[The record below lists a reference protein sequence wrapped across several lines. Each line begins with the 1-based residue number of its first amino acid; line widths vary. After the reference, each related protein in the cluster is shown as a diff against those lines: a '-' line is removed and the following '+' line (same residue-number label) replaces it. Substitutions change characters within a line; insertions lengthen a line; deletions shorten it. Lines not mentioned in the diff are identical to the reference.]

1 VLEPSL
7 DDPARRYAP
16 GHVFTTIRHRFGAH
30 LLVVVAL
37 GALCVVILLALNGC
51 VTPID
56 THWVDA
62 QTAGRCKLQAYQE
75 DQQNASMARR
85 GAIGMAIIQSNEN
98 TRRQEIF
105 DASLEAGV
113 SSNETALS
121 SDPGRGPACAIS
133 GVGYLRQ

>member
-1 VLEPSL
+1 MFSCSNPRWTTLRADMRWVTFLPQSDAGLE
-7 DDPARRYAP
+7 R
-16 GHVFTTIRHRFGAH
+16 T
-30 LLVVVAL
+30 VVAL

-56 THWVDA
+56 THGVDA

-75 DQQNASMARR
+75 DQQNASMARH

-105 DASLEAGV
+105 DACLEAG
-113 SSNETALS
+113 
-121 SDPGRGPACAIS
+121 
-133 GVGYLRQ
+133 GVKQ